1 MRVYRLYLQWGS
13 WGIGLAL
20 QYIVTQALLSGSFR
34 EFPIVFGYLLC
45 LIVTTVTD
53 ILIYMDVGQLARFA
67 TYYWTADLLR
77 ETAMYAVVI
86 SLIVKGMPNSY
97 RRASLLRMLCAG
109 AVLIWLGSLVL
120 CHDRSITLWM
130 GSVVRNLSFC
140 SSVATLI
147 LWFVLIA
154 SNRKEARLL
163 VITGGLG
170 LQMTGEA
177 IGQSLLQLAHATVL
191 LGYVVMV
198 LSHFLCLFIWW
209 RAFRTPSESDMPLP
223 DGVRAA

>member
-1 MRVYRLYLQWGS
+1 MRLYRLYLQWGS
-13 WGIGLAL
+13 WGIGLVL
-20 QYIVTQALLSGSFR
+20 QYLVTLALLSGSFR
-34 EFPIVFGYLLC
+34 EFPIIFGYLVC
-45 LIVTTVTD
+45 LIVTTVID
-53 ILIYMDVGQLARFA
+53 VLMYLDVGQLAKFT

-86 SLIVKGMPNSY
+86 SLIMKVMPDN
-97 RRASLLRMLCAG
+97 RRRSSLLQLLLLTS
-109 AVLIWLGSLVL
+109 VLFWAGSLIVY
-120 CHDRSITLWM
+120 HNPQINIWM
-130 GSVVRNLSFC
+130 GRVVRNLSFC
-140 SSVATLI
+140 SSVSTLI

-154 SNRKEARLL
+154 SERRDARLL

-177 IGQSLLQLAHATVL
+177 IGQSLLQISRNTAL

-209 RAFRTPSESDMPLP
+209 RAFRTPTEQGIPLES
-223 DGVRAA
+223 GVRA